1 MAGRIPAG
9 RAKRT
14 GEPTQMPRGATAR
27 RLLSSFLVRFEPKVA
42 NLARKALARARALTP
57 PTYELVY
64 DAYNALS
71 VGFCFS
77 ERTGEHFLHVA
88 VYPRH
93 VNLGFPFGTGLTD
106 PQRRLLG
113 SGARVRHLTVR
124 TASDLR
130 DPVLARFVREA
141 AGQALARVSSAPP
154 PRRELVVKAVYV
166 QKRPRRPPR

>member
-1 MAGRIPAG
+1 MAARRLPGPA
-9 RAKRT
+9 KSKSSKT
-14 GEPTQMPRGATAR
+14 PRGAAAR
-27 RLLSSFLVRFEPKVA
+27 RLLSSFLARFEPQVA
-42 NLARKALARARALTP
+42 RLARKALARARALTP

-93 VNLGFPFGTGLTD
+93 VNLGFPFGTSLTD

-113 SGARVRHLTVR
+113 SGARVRHLSVR

-130 DPVLARFVREA
+130 DPELAHFVREA
-141 AGQALARVSSAPP
+141 AGQALARATSAPP
-154 PRRELVVKAVYV
+154 SRRELLVKAIYA
-166 QKRPRRPPR
+166 QQRPRRPPH